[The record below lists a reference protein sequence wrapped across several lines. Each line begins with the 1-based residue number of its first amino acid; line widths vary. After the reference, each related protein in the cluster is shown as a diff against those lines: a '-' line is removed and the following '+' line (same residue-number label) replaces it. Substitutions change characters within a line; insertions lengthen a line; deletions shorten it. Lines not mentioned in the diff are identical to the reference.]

1 MDSANLLQVLMIP
14 ACVGPGAV
22 TPVEVAVIVVEEE
35 EVCLDVEL
43 EVAIAVDPVG
53 ALVVVKGVTV
63 VPFTK
68 ATQ

>member
-35 EVCLDVEL
+35 EL
-43 EVAIAVDPVG
+43 EVVIAVDPVG
-53 ALVVVKGVTV
+53 ALVVVNGVTV